1 MLDIVVGGFYGDE
14 GKGKIVSYL
23 GINDNPNLSIR
34 TGGINAGHTI
44 SFQGKTW
51 KLRIVPSSFLNRNTL
66 LALGPGAV
74 TSIDALMNEI
84 KETEISNRFFID
96 KHAAIITEDERKR
109 EREDEY
115 LMKVIGST
123 GQGVGYA
130 ESERILRKLK
140 LASQYPKLEKFLA
153 DIPKMTI
160 ETIEKG
166 GKVLVEGT
174 QGFLLSLYHGNYP
187 YVTSRNTTS
196 SGVLSEVG
204 VGPKYVNN
212 IIVIFK
218 SFVTR
223 VGEGPLEGELSVEEA
238 KKRGLIEFGTVTGRQ
253 RRASEFNINLAKDS
267 VKINSATQV
276 AITKLDTLFKE
287 AYKVRNYDK
296 LPIEAK
302 RWIENIENELKVPVT
317 LIGTGEDTNDIIDLR
332 KEKIGE

>member
-96 KHAAIITEDERKR
+96 KHTAIITEDERKR

-160 ETIEKG
+160 ETIENG

-212 IIVIFK
+212 VIVIFK

-276 AITKLDTLFKE
+276 AITKLDALFKE
-287 AYKVRNYDK
+287 VYKVRNYDK
-296 LPIEAK
+296 LPMEAK

>member
-96 KHAAIITEDERKR
+96 KHTAIITEDERKR

-160 ETIEKG
+160 ETIENG

-212 IIVIFK
+212 VIVIFK

-276 AITKLDTLFKE
+276 AITKLDALFKE
-287 AYKVRNYDK
+287 VYKVRNYDK
-296 LPIEAK
+296 LSTEAK